1 MPDPRNTQEILA
13 EAERAA
19 STGDFLS
26 AETLLRDAAVRQ
38 EAELGPVH
46 PDLANTVNNLAVA
59 AEKSGRLEDA
69 ETFYRRAVAIASASL
84 QPDDPKLA
92 ASRQNL
98 EDFCRANGR
107 PIDRSR
113 TIEPQA
119 DAPALPT
126 PAPPLPLPP
135 VSSKASRTPAKLPIS
150 AVGLVI
156 FATLMAWV
164 LSPRHPSTIVPATGS
179 SPAKA
184 ANPAPSARAAAP
196 AGRAPAP
203 TIARTQAAAP
213 TPAPAAAAPTPAP
226 ASAAPTPA
234 AMQLVT
240 GQLCRSFSTETFRCN
255 PAGDSVP
262 AGLIVLYTRVRSPS
276 DGVIVHRWYRG
287 DVLRKAA
294 QLKIG
299 ANEAEGY
306 RTYSQQTVDR
316 GDWRVEVRSPAGDL
330 LYEHRLAVR

>member
-1 MPDPRNTQEILA
+1 MSELRSTREILA

-98 EDFCRANGR
+98 EDFCRAYGR
-107 PIDRSR
+107 PIDRPQ
-113 TIEPQA
+113 TIEPPA
-119 DAPALPT
+119 DAPALP
-126 PAPPLPLPP
+126 PPRPVSRELAPPPESL
-135 VSSKASRTPAKLPIS
+135 KRSRAPAALPIG

-156 FATLMAWV
+156 FASLMAWL
-164 LSPRHPSTIVPATGS
+164 LSPRHPSTIIPEAGR

-184 ANPAPSARAAAP
+184 DTPAPTARAAAP
-196 AGRAPAP
+196 ADRGPAP
-203 TIARTQAAAP
+203 TVARPQPGAP
-213 TPAPAAAAPTPAP
+213 TPGAIQRPT
-226 ASAAPTPA
+226 ASQTTGGI
-234 AMQLVT
+234 QLVT
-240 GQLCRSFSTETFRCN
+240 VQLCRSFSTETFRCN
-255 PAGDSVP
+255 PVGDSVP
-262 AGLIVLYTRVRSPS
+262 AGTIVLYTRVRSPH
-276 DGVIVHRWYRG
+276 DGVVVHRWFRG
-287 DVLRKAA
+287 DALRKTS
-294 QLKIG
+294 QLRIG

-306 RTYSQQTVDR
+306 RTYSQESVDR
-316 GDWRVEVRSPAGDL
+316 GEWRVEVRNAAGDL
-330 LYEHRLAVR
+330 LYEHRLLVR

>member
-1 MPDPRNTQEILA
+1 MPVPRNTQEILA

-107 PIDRSR
+107 PIDRPR

-119 DAPALPT
+119 DAAALPT
-126 PAPPLPLPP
+126 PAPPSLLPP
-135 VSSKASRTPAKLPIS
+135 VSPKTSRTPAKLPIGV
-150 AVGLVI
+150 VGLVI
-156 FATLMAWV
+156 FASAMAWL
-164 LSPRHPSTIVPATGS
+164 LSPRHPSTIVPAAGHA
-179 SPAKA
+179 PAKA
-184 ANPAPSARAAAP
+184 ADPAPSAPAAAP
-196 AGRAPAP
+196 VDRTPAP
-203 TIARTQAAAP
+203 TVARSTQAAAP
-213 TPAPAAAAPTPAP
+213 TVAHANADAPTAAAA
-226 ASAAPTPA
+226 
-234 AMQLVT
+234 QLVT
-240 GQLCRSFSTETFRCN
+240 VQLCRSFSSETFRCS

-262 AGLIVLYTRVRSPS
+262 TGPIVLYTRVRSPNDS
-276 DGVIVHRWYRG
+276 VIVHLWYRG
-287 DVLRKAA
+287 DALHKTARLR
-294 QLKIG
+294 IG

-316 GDWRVEVRSPAGDL
+316 GDWRVEVRSAAGDL

>member
-1 MPDPRNTQEILA
+1 MSELRSTRDILA

-26 AETLLRDAAVRQ
+26 AETLLRDAVARQ

-59 AEKSGRLEDA
+59 AERSGRLEDA

-98 EDFCRANGR
+98 EDFCRAYGR
-107 PIDRSR
+107 PLDRSR
-113 TIEPQA
+113 AIEPPA

-126 PAPPLPLPP
+126 PTAPAPLQP
-135 VSSKASRTPAKLPIS
+135 VSPKPPAPVSLKRSRPPAALPIGV
-150 AVGLVI
+150 VGLII
-156 FATLMAWV
+156 FATVMAWL
-164 LSPRHPSTIVPATGS
+164 LSPRHPSTIVPAAGRSTAKAATPAPS
-179 SPAKA
+179 SPAV
-184 ANPAPSARAAAP
+184 AP
-196 AGRAPAP
+196 ADRTPAP
-203 TIARTQAAAP
+203 TVARTQAAAP
-213 TPAPAAAAPTPAP
+213 TPGAVQTAAI
-226 ASAAPTPA
+226 
-234 AMQLVT
+234 QLVT
-240 GQLCRSFSTETFRCN
+240 VQLCRSFSSETFRCN

-262 AGLIVLYTRVRSPS
+262 AGTIVLYTRIRSPQ
-276 DGVIVHRWYRG
+276 DGFVVHRWFRG
-287 DVLRKAA
+287 DALRKTSR
-294 QLKIG
+294 LRIG

-306 RTYSQQTVDR
+306 RTFSQESVDR
-316 GDWRVEVRSPAGDL
+316 GEWRVEVRSAAGDL